1 MVFYNENVVTNNI
14 NNILI
19 FIDKQAYT
27 IYYVGMHVVENKS
40 AQKNSKKICRSTLLR
55 ESYREDGKV
64 KKRTVANLSHCRPEE
79 IAAIKL
85 ALKYKDNLSELGS
98 LKSVEL
104 QEGLSVGAVW
114 TVYQSAKRKGIERAL
129 GKDFSGKL
137 AMWQLIARVIEQG
150 SRLSAVRLAQTH
162 AGCDV
167 LDIRRGFDENDLYDN
182 LKWLADNQEKI
193 ENTLFSVRGKKT
205 RPEIFLY
212 DVTSSYLEGTNN
224 YFGEYGYNRDGKK
237 GKQQIVIGLLCD
249 ESGEPVSTEVFAGN
263 TKDTQTFACQVKKAA
278 ERFGCERVTFVG
290 DRGMIKI
297 PQIKN
302 LPEGFHYIT
311 AITKPQIN
319 SLMDKGV
326 VQIGLFDED
335 LFEVEDKD
343 IRYILRRNAF
353 RVEQINESRI
363 SKCMSVEKLLKKKN
377 IYLREHARA
386 KLGTAIKDVNK
397 KIVQLKI
404 NKWLRVISQERT
416 LKLEVDEDAL
426 QEASRLDGC
435 YVIKTDLPKEVADKQ
450 IIHDRY
456 KDLAQVER
464 AFRTFKTD
472 FLEVRPVYVQ
482 TEKSTRG
489 HVVVVMLS
497 YMIVRRLR
505 RCWEKFDLTVEEGLK
520 QLSTL
525 CSMEMKVKNQ
535 ASCLKIPRPR
545 EKSRQLLKALDIG
558 MPTVLPHHDVRVVT
572 RKKLTE
578 RRKLI

>member
-1 MVFYNENVVTNNI
+1 MHVVTN
-14 NNILI
+14 
-19 FIDKQAYT
+19 
-27 IYYVGMHVVENKS
+27 KS
-40 AQKNSKKICRSTLLR
+40 APKNSKKIYQSVLLR
-55 ESYREDGKV
+55 ESYREGGKV
-64 KKRTVANLSHCRPEE
+64 KKRTIANLSGCKPEE

-85 ALKYKDNLSELGS
+85 ALKHKDDLAEIGS
-98 LKSVEL
+98 LESVEI

-114 TVYQSAKRKGIERAL
+114 TVHQMAKRTGIEKSL
-129 GKDFSGKL
+129 GKEFAAKL
-137 AMWQLIARVIEQG
+137 AMWQVIARVIEQG

-162 AGCDV
+162 AACDV

-193 ENTLFSVRGKKT
+193 EDALFSVRRGKTK
-205 RPEIFLY
+205 PEIFLY
-212 DVTSSYLEGTNN
+212 DVTSSYLEGTKN
-224 YFGEYGYNRDGKK
+224 YFGEYGFNRDGKK

-263 TKDTQTFACQVKKAA
+263 TKDTQTFASQVKKAA

-326 VQIGLFDED
+326 IQIGFFDED
-335 LFEVEDKD
+335 LFEIEDND
-343 IRYILRRNAF
+343 IRYILRRNPF
-353 RVEQINESRI
+353 RVEQINESRM
-363 SKCMSVEKLLKKKN
+363 SKRRSVEKLLKKKN

-386 KLGTAIKDVNK
+386 KVETAIKDIIK
-397 KIVQLKI
+397 KIVRLKI
-404 NKWLRVISQERT
+404 DKWLGVISQERT
-416 LKLEVDEDAL
+416 LKLEVDDEAL
-426 QEASRLDGC
+426 EEESCLDGC
-435 YVIKTDLPKEVADKQ
+435 YVIKTDLPKDVADKQ
-450 IIHDRY
+450 IIHNRY
-456 KDLAQVER
+456 KDLAEVER
-464 AFRTFKTD
+464 AFRTFKTG
-472 FLEVRPVYVQ
+472 FLEVRPVYVR

-489 HVVVVMLS
+489 HVLVVMLS
-497 YMIVRRLR
+497 YIIVRRLR
-505 RCWEKFDLTVEEGLK
+505 RAWEKSDLTVEEGIK

-545 EKSRQLLKALDIG
+545 EKSRQLLKAIDIR
-558 MPTVLPHHDVRVVT
+558 MPIVLPHRNVRVVT
-572 RKKLTE
+572 RKKLME
-578 RRKLI
+578 RRKLH

>member
-1 MVFYNENVVTNNI
+1 MHVVTN
-14 NNILI
+14 
-19 FIDKQAYT
+19 
-27 IYYVGMHVVENKS
+27 KS
-40 AQKNSKKICRSTLLR
+40 APKNSKKIYQSVLLR
-55 ESYREDGKV
+55 ESYREGGKV
-64 KKRTVANLSHCRPEE
+64 KKRTIANLSGCKPEE

-85 ALKYKDNLSELGS
+85 ALKHKDDLAEIGS
-98 LKSVEL
+98 LESVEI

-114 TVYQSAKRKGIERAL
+114 TVHQMAKRTGIEKSL
-129 GKDFSGKL
+129 GKEFAAKL
-137 AMWQLIARVIEQG
+137 AMWQVIARVIEQG

-162 AGCDV
+162 AACDV
-167 LDIRRGFDENDLYDN
+167 LDIRRGCDENDLYDN

-193 ENTLFSVRGKKT
+193 EDALFSVRRGKTK
-205 RPEIFLY
+205 PEIFLY
-212 DVTSSYLEGTNN
+212 DVTSSYLEGTKN
-224 YFGEYGYNRDGKK
+224 YFGEYGFNRDGKK

-263 TKDTQTFACQVKKAA
+263 TKDTQTFASQVKKAA

-326 VQIGLFDED
+326 IQIGFFDED
-335 LFEVEDKD
+335 LFEIEDND
-343 IRYILRRNAF
+343 IRYILRRNPF
-353 RVEQINESRI
+353 RVEQINESRM
-363 SKCMSVEKLLKKKN
+363 SKRKSVEKLLKKKN

-386 KLGTAIKDVNK
+386 KVETAIKDINK
-397 KIVQLKI
+397 KIAQLKI
-404 NKWLRVISQERT
+404 DKWLGVISQERT
-416 LKLEVDEDAL
+416 LKLEVDDEAL
-426 QEASRLDGC
+426 EEESCLDGC
-435 YVIKTDLPKEVADKQ
+435 YVIKTDLPKDVADKQ
-450 IIHDRY
+450 IIHNRY
-456 KDLAQVER
+456 KDLAEVER
-464 AFRTFKTD
+464 AFRTFKTG

-489 HVVVVMLS
+489 HVLVVMLS
-497 YMIVRRLR
+497 YIIVRRLR
-505 RCWEKFDLTVEEGLK
+505 RAWEKSDLTVEEGLK

-545 EKSRQLLKALDIG
+545 EKSRQLLKAIDIR
-558 MPTVLPHHDVRVVT
+558 MPIVLPHRNVRVVT
-572 RKKLTE
+572 RKKLME
-578 RRKLI
+578 RRKLH

>member
-1 MVFYNENVVTNNI
+1 MHVVTN
-14 NNILI
+14 
-19 FIDKQAYT
+19 
-27 IYYVGMHVVENKS
+27 KS
-40 AQKNSKKICRSTLLR
+40 APKNSKKIYQSVLLR
-55 ESYREDGKV
+55 ESYREGGKV
-64 KKRTVANLSHCRPEE
+64 KKRTIANLSGCKPEE

-85 ALKYKDNLSELGS
+85 ALKYKDDLAEIGS

-114 TVYQSAKRKGIERAL
+114 TVYQMAKRTGIEKSL
-129 GKDFSGKL
+129 GKEFAAKL
-137 AMWQLIARVIEQG
+137 AMWQVIARVIEQG

-162 AGCDV
+162 AACDV

-182 LKWLADNQEKI
+182 LKWLSDNQEKI
-193 ENTLFSVRGKKT
+193 EDTLFSVRRGKTK
-205 RPEIFLY
+205 PEIFLY
-212 DVTSSYLEGTNN
+212 DVTSSYLEGTKN

-263 TKDTQTFACQVKKAA
+263 TKDTQTFASQVKKAA
-278 ERFGCERVTFVG
+278 KRFGCERVTFVG

-302 LPEGFHYIT
+302 LPKGFHYIT

-326 VQIGLFDED
+326 IQIGLFDED
-335 LFEVEDKD
+335 LFEIEDND
-343 IRYILRRNAF
+343 IRYILRRNPF
-353 RVEQINESRI
+353 RVEQINESRM
-363 SKCMSVEKLLKKKN
+363 SKRRRVEKLLKKKN

-386 KLGTAIKDVNK
+386 KVETAIKDVNK

-404 NKWLRVISQERT
+404 DKWLRVISQERT
-416 LKLEVDEDAL
+416 LKLQVDDEALEEV
-426 QEASRLDGC
+426 SCLDGC
-435 YVIKTDLPKEVADKQ
+435 YVIKTDLPKDVADKQ
-450 IIHDRY
+450 IIHNRY
-456 KDLAQVER
+456 KDLAEVER
-464 AFRTFKTD
+464 AFRTFKTN

-489 HVVVVMLS
+489 HVLVVMLS
-497 YMIVRRLR
+497 YIIVRRLR
-505 RCWEKFDLTVEEGLK
+505 CAWEKFDLTVEEGLK

-545 EKSRQLLKALDIG
+545 EKSRQLLKALDIR
-558 MPTVLPHHDVRVVT
+558 MPIVLPHRNVRVVT
-572 RKKLTE
+572 RKKLVE
-578 RRKLI
+578 RRNLS

>member
-1 MVFYNENVVTNNI
+1 
-14 NNILI
+14 
-19 FIDKQAYT
+19 
-27 IYYVGMHVVENKS
+27 
-40 AQKNSKKICRSTLLR
+40 
-55 ESYREDGKV
+55 
-64 KKRTVANLSHCRPEE
+64 
-79 IAAIKL
+79 
-85 ALKYKDNLSELGS
+85 
-98 LKSVEL
+98 
-104 QEGLSVGAVW
+104 
-114 TVYQSAKRKGIERAL
+114 
-129 GKDFSGKL
+129 
-137 AMWQLIARVIEQG
+137 MWQMIARVMEQG

-162 AGCDV
+162 AVCDV

-182 LKWLADNQEKI
+182 LRWLADNQEQI
-193 ENTLFSVRGKKT
+193 EKKLFSVRRGKTK
-205 RPEIFLY
+205 PEIFLY

-249 ESGEPVSTEVFAGN
+249 EFGEPVSTEVFAGN
-263 TKDTQTFACQVKKAA
+263 TQDTQTFASQVKKAA

-311 AITKPQIN
+311 AITKAQID
-319 SLMDKGV
+319 SLMDQGV
-326 VQIGLFDED
+326 IQIGLFDED
-335 LFEVEDKD
+335 LFEVENNA
-343 IRYILRRNAF
+343 IRYILRRNPL
-353 RVEQINESRI
+353 RVKEIDESRI
-363 SKCMSVEKLLKKKN
+363 SKRNSIERLLKKKN

-386 KLGTAIKDVNK
+386 KEETAIKDVNK

-404 NKWLRVISQERT
+404 DKWLSVISQERT
-416 LKLEVDEDAL
+416 LKLEVDKEAL
-426 QEASRLDGC
+426 DEISRLDGC

-456 KDLAQVER
+456 KDLAEVER

-489 HVVVVMLS
+489 HVLVVMLS
-497 YMIVRRLR
+497 YMTVCRLR
-505 RCWEKFDLTVEEGLK
+505 RAWEKFDMTVEEGLK

-545 EKSRQLLKALDIG
+545 EKSRQLLKALDIM
-558 MPTVLPHHDVRVVT
+558 MPIVLPHRNVRVVT
-572 RKKLTE
+572 RKKLVH
-578 RRKLI
+578 RRNLS